1 MITATRP
8 RSKASLAADRIIN
21 AGRRRFLRLRANA
34 QPGQQPHNLLGLF
47 GPVELLQLALARRW
61 PLSEA
66 DQAWVTGS
74 GNEEGR

>member
-21 AGRRRFLRLRANA
+21 AGRRRFLRLRVDA

-47 GPVELLQLALARRW
+47 GPVELLHLALARRW
-61 PLSEA
+61 PLS
-66 DQAWVTGS
+66 DVDRAWVTGS
-74 GNEEGR
+74 EHEEGQ